1 MNTFTIMASVAIEH
15 AYKELVPMF
24 ESASGVAVTTI
35 WAPSVKMM
43 ERLKGG
49 EVVDLVLLSSVAI
62 DSLIEAKVLAQGSR
76 TDLVTSIVG
85 VAVKQGAARPET
97 SSGEKLKAALLAA
110 PSVGI
115 STGPSGIYMNKLF
128 ERLGLTEALKP
139 KLKVYTGTPVGE
151 FVAKGEVALGFQQ
164 VAELMP
170 VPGLDYWAI
179 SDDVQSV
186 TTFSIG
192 EHVKASNLEAARKW
206 VQFLISPAAAPVM
219 RKHGVEPAPR

>member
-15 AYKELVPMF
+15 AYRELVPMF
-24 ESASGVAVTTI
+24 ESASGVKVQTV
-35 WAPSVKMM
+35 WSPSVKMI

-62 DSLIEAKVLAQGSR
+62 ESLIEAQVLARGSR

-85 VAVKQGAARPET
+85 VAVKQGAARPDT
-97 SSGEKLKAALLAA
+97 SSADKLKAALLAA

-128 ERLGLTEALKP
+128 ERLGLTQALQP

-151 FVAKGEVALGFQQ
+151 FVASGEVALGFQQ

-170 VPGLDYWAI
+170 VGGIDYWPV

-192 EHVKASNLEAARKW
+192 EHLKATNLEAGRKW
-206 VQFLISPAAAPVM
+206 VQFLISPAAGPVM
-219 RKHGVEPAPR
+219 RKHGVEPVRR